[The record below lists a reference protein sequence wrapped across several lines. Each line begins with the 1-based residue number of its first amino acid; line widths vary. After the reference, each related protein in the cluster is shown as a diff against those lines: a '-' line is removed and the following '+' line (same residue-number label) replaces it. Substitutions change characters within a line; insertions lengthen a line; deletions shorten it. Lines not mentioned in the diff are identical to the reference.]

1 MSVTKANSAAGF
13 IFLVTP
19 NWLAV
24 LSELVK
30 SLPAFASPRTCAP
43 ESCACK
49 TKEEK
54 SDVASGTRTAP
65 TTLPPQAFTTSA
77 AAS

>member
-1 MSVTKANSAAGF
+1 MSVTKASSAAGF
-13 IFLVTP
+13 IFCVTP

-30 SLPAFASPRTCAP
+30 SLPALARPRTCAP
-43 ESCACK
+43 EFCACR
-49 TKEEK
+49 TYEEK
-54 SDVASGTRTAP
+54 SEVARGARTAP
-65 TTLPPQAFTTSA
+65 RTLPPPAVTTLA